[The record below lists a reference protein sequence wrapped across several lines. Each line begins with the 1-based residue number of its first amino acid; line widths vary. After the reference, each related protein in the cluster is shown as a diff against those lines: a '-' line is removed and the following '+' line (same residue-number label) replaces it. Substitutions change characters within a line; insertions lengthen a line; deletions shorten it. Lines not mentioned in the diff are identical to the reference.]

1 MKKSKREKNIY
12 KNSRSSFD
20 HLFGEFLKDF
30 TNQKGFNGF
39 KKLNHGVNNN
49 TVKMKTC
56 RFSSFLYCF
65 FFHLHFLM

>member
-30 TNQKGFNGF
+30 TNQKGFNDFNKF
-39 KKLNHGVNNN
+39 KPRSKQ
-49 TVKMKTC
+49 
-56 RFSSFLYCF
+56 
-65 FFHLHFLM
+65 